1 MPQPRELG
9 RRSGPAGEASRH
21 CWGRQE
27 EEGGTAIGLSF
38 LAHGLSEGRAPL
50 AQAMGGEAPFVRAME
65 GWAPLV
71 QVKVS
76 GGF

>member
-1 MPQPRELG
+1 MYTR
-9 RRSGPAGEASRH
+9 
-21 CWGRQE
+21 
-27 EEGGTAIGLSF
+27 
-38 LAHGLSEGRAPL
+38 GLSEGRAPL

-76 GGF
+76 GGSKSDEHLLCGLQASGENQRSHLRHQRWGWSTPTRDP